1 MIETPLDVVQELA
14 AIRQQSERGVN
25 ILAEA
30 ERKAVLLDL
39 EAEKREALAFL
50 EAQGTV
56 ADRQAV
62 AKIAAYEAKQQAE
75 LARVEVTRVKTKLK
89 HLSEATMAV
98 QTSARMIELQWRT
111 AGVGER

>member
-1 MIETPLDVVQELA
+1 MIETPLDVVRELSEV
-14 AIRQQSERGVN
+14 RVQSERGIA

-30 ERKAVLLDL
+30 EKKAALLEL
-39 EAEKREALAFL
+39 EAERTEALAFL

-56 ADRQAV
+56 ADRTAV
-62 AKIAAYEAKQQAE
+62 AKLAAHKAKQDYE

-89 HLSEATMAV
+89 HLSETTMAI
-98 QTSARMIELQWRT
+98 QTSARMVELQWKT